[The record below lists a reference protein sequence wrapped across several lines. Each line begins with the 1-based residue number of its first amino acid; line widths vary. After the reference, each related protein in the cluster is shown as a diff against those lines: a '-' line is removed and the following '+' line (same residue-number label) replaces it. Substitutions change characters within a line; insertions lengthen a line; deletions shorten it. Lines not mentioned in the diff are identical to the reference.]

1 MKPDSNYNEY
11 ASCLELSE
19 QLEKL
24 FVDEFWTKIRD
35 EQFSD
40 LIPNKETEAL
50 RPFSIYRSILSQAK
64 SEDEVAWIKAVL
76 IIHFANL
83 GCTIKKGNPCFFD
96 YLSFVEDTA
105 SDLKR
110 VFFELIDI
118 LSKNLSFHK
127 TFTDFNV
134 YGNGKRIFN
143 AINDIIDFDP
153 SFMDNITMS
162 DAGFEMSDRWVELS
176 NGNLT
181 DKAKYSCTPQQ
192 EVLSMDELDSGLGDF
207 LPDED
212 E

>member
-40 LIPNKETEAL
+40 LIPNKETEVL

-105 SDLKR
+105 SALKR

-162 DAGFEMSDRWVELS
+162 DAGFDMSDRWVELS

-181 DKAKYSCTPQQ
+181 DKAKYSCPPQR

>member
-1 MKPDSNYNEY
+1 MKPDSNYSEY

-24 FVDEFWTKIRD
+24 FVDEFWAKIRD
-35 EQFSD
+35 EQFSNSF
-40 LIPNKETEAL
+40 LNKETEAL
-50 RPFSIYRSILSQAK
+50 RPFSIYRSKLSQAK
-64 SEDEVAWIKAVL
+64 CEDEVAWIKAVL

-110 VFFELIDI
+110 VFFELNDI

>member
-19 QLEKL
+19 KLEKL
-24 FVDEFWTKIRD
+24 FVDEFWTKIRN

-40 LIPNKETEAL
+40 SIPNRDTEAH
-50 RPFSIYRSILSQAK
+50 RPFRIYRDILSQAK
-64 SEDEVAWIKAVL
+64 CEDEIAWIKAVL

-83 GCTIKKGNPCFFD
+83 GCTLKKGTPYFYD

-118 LSKNLSFHK
+118 LSRNLSFQK
-127 TFTDFNV
+127 TFNGFNV
-134 YGNGKRIFN
+134 YGNGKRIFD
-143 AINDIIDFDP
+143 AINDIIEFDS

-162 DAGFEMSDRWVELS
+162 DDGFEMSDRWIELS

-181 DKAKYSCTPQQ
+181 DKEKYSRTPQW
-192 EVLSMDELDSGLGDF
+192 EVLSMDELDSGLGNF
-207 LPDED
+207 LPDDD